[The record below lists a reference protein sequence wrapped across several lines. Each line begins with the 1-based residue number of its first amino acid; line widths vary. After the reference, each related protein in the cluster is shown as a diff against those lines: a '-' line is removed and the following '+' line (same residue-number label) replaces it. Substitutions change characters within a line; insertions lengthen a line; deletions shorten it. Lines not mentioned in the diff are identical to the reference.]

1 MGKISYKAEIESP
14 TTVKDFLMKE
24 KGVSRRLL
32 TKLKRVPNG
41 ITLNGR
47 HIRSVDEIKNGDII
61 TLTIEDEKFLDPN
74 RGLEVPVS
82 YETENVIVFNKP
94 VNMPVH
100 PSINHRF
107 DTLGNA
113 FAGLYPELTFRP
125 VYRLDRDT
133 SGLCLIAKNQYSA
146 KVLQGNIKKT
156 YYAVVCGEIR
166 EAGTIDLPIVREQES
181 VIIRTVRE
189 DGKPAITH
197 YRPLQSNGKYTL
209 LEISLETGRT
219 HQIRVHFSYI
229 GYPLAGDFL
238 YNGDCGEIGSQ
249 ALHCGKIEFNEPV
262 TDEKKTVISEIR
274 DDMKK
279 LLL

>member
-133 SGLCLIAKNQYSA
+133 SGLCLIAKNQYRQYQ
-146 KVLQGNIKKT
+146 KNIL
-156 YYAVVCGEIR
+156 CRG
-166 EAGTIDLPIVREQES
+166 VR
-181 VIIRTVRE
+181 R
-189 DGKPAITH
+189 
-197 YRPLQSNGKYTL
+197 N
-209 LEISLETGRT
+209 
-219 HQIRVHFSYI
+219 
-229 GYPLAGDFL
+229 
-238 YNGDCGEIGSQ
+238 
-249 ALHCGKIEFNEPV
+249 
-262 TDEKKTVISEIR
+262 
-274 DDMKK
+274 
-279 LLL
+279 